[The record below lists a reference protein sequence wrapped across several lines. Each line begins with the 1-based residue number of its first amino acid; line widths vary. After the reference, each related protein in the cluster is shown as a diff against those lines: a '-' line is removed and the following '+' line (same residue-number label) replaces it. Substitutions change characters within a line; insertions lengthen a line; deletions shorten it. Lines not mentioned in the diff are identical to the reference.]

1 MKRLFFVAALCATA
15 MLATPAYA
23 AELPTFCTN
32 PTAEDRADTNLQEAC
47 TDLKEMDKAMETLR
61 QGMTRMEE
69 LLTKIE
75 QLNSKLER
83 DVRTIVPVPRSR
95 PKAQDII
102 PSHPSEVQRQ
112 K

>member
-1 MKRLFFVAALCATA
+1 MKRLFFAAVLCAA
-15 MLATPAYA
+15 SLLAAPAYA
-23 AELPTFCTN
+23 AELPSFCTK
-32 PTAEDRADTNLQEAC
+32 PTVEEQADTELQKAC
-47 TDLKEMDKAMETLR
+47 DDLKEIDKAMETLR

-83 DVRTIVPVPRSR
+83 DVRTIVPMPRPR
-95 PKAQDII
+95 PKALDNI